1 MGGGFMVRLSPEEQL
16 KKMGKTKSELETE
29 IMDTLIQLYSHQMGV
44 EYEYH
49 EITPEDKTA

>member
-1 MGGGFMVRLSPEEQL
+1 MGGGFMNHLSPEEQL

>member
-1 MGGGFMVRLSPEEQL
+1 MVRLSPEEQL
-16 KKMGKTKSELETE
+16 KKMGKTKSEPE